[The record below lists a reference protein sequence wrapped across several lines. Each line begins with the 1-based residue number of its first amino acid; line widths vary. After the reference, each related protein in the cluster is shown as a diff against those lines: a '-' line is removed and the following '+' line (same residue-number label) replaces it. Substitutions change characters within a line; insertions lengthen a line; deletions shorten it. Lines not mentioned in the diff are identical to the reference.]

1 MASGNG
7 GGQSGGSSGR
17 GRPSAGAS
25 DGGPRQDLGWIPIA
39 LGAAAIVAGLG
50 GRKKGAA
57 ALALTAVA
65 AGAVRGGQQGL
76 GIAGGKRQGSAAG
89 AKLEVERSITIGKTA
104 DELRRFW
111 LDPRTLPQIMAG
123 FATVRATGEGRMHWR
138 VEGPL
143 GRAWEW
149 DSETVDRP
157 GEGIGWRSLS
167 DGAISN
173 EGRLRFQSAPAG
185 RGTVVTLHV
194 RFDPPGGGLGKGVLG
209 LLGSTP
215 LHLVADGAL
224 RRFKNL
230 VETGEI
236 PTTVRQ
242 PAARA
247 DPR

>member
-1 MASGNG
+1 MANDIFAAQRGAS
-7 GGQSGGSSGR
+7 SGG
-17 GRPSAGAS
+17 PMKN
-25 DGGPRQDLGWIPIA
+25 LGWIPIA

-50 GRKKGAA
+50 GRKKGAT

-65 AGAVRGGQQGL
+65 GAGAVGAMRGAQSGRGKT
-76 GIAGGKRQGSAAG
+76 GGKP
-89 AKLEVERSITIGKTA
+89 EVERSITIGKTA
-104 DELRRFW
+104 DELRDYWR
-111 LDPRTLPQIMAG
+111 DPRTLPQIMAD
-123 FATVRATGEGRMHWR
+123 FATVRSTGEGRMHWK

-143 GRAWEW
+143 GHAYEW
-149 DSETVDRP
+149 DTETVDRA

-167 DGAISN
+167 DGAIPN
-173 EGRLRFQSAPAG
+173 EGSLRFHPAPAG

-194 RFDPPGGGLGKGVLG
+194 RFDPPGGALGEGLIK

-215 LHLVADGAL
+215 LDLVAEGVL

-247 DPR
+247 DTH

>member
-1 MASGNG
+1 M
-7 GGQSGGSSGR
+7 
-17 GRPSAGAS
+17 
-25 DGGPRQDLGWIPIA
+25 QDLGWIPVAI
-39 LGAAAIVAGLG
+39 GAAAIVARLG
-50 GRKKGAA
+50 GRNKGAA

-65 AGAVRGGQQGL
+65 GAAAVGAMRGVQLGRGKAGSKGQG
-76 GIAGGKRQGSAAG
+76 ASGGKP
-89 AKLEVERSITIGKTA
+89 EVERSITIGKTA
-104 DELRRFW
+104 DELRHSW
-111 LDPRTLPQIMAG
+111 LDPRTLPQVMAG
-123 FATVRATGEGRMHWR
+123 FASVRATGDRRMHWK

-167 DGAISN
+167 DGAVSN
-173 EGRLRFQSAPAG
+173 EGWLRFHPAPAG
-185 RGTVVTLHV
+185 RGTVVTLRV
-194 RFDPPGGGLGKGVLG
+194 RFDPPGGALGGGVLA
-209 LLGSTP
+209 LLGTTP
-215 LHLVADGAL
+215 LDLVADGVL

-247 DPR
+247 DTQ